1 MIEILIELF
10 NSLDMVPKVLLLSLP
25 ILIILSFFKNFN

>member
-1 MIEILIELF
+1 MIDLLIELF

-25 ILIILSFFKNFN
+25 LFIILSFFNKI